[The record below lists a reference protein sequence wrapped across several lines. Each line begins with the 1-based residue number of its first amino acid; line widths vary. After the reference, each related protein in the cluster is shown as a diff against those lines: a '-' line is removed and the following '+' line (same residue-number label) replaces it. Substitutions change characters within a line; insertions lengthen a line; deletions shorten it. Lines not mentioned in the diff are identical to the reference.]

1 MLLRQ
6 RVGRRAPAS
15 GCLAAGRAALGL
27 VTGAARDASDAAST
41 SYGPSAERS
50 GGSVDGARRHSAWAC
65 AGSRG
70 ASLTIGGLLRYSFSG
85 QPVSGLPRLAD
96 VRRQRLATKQSR
108 AEEFDLMNQ
117 EPGLVRI
124 EGCVL
129 SEAIREGPRRT
140 ATHRQNDDDAP
151 CCRYDDQGF
160 QINEDVYT
168 EGAVTCVG
176 NLCNSWQVQSS
187 KDLTVDSLA
196 ILHVIKP
203 PPGIGLFEKACVFQ
217 DRLLQGPVLFAK

>member
-6 RVGRRAPAS
+6 RAGRRAPAA

-50 GGSVDGARRHSAWAC
+50 GGSLDGARRHSAWAC

-70 ASLTIGGLLRYSFSG
+70 TSLTTGYSFSG
-85 QPVSGLPRLAD
+85 RPVSGVPRHAEF
-96 VRRQRLATKQSR
+96 RRQGLATKQSR

-124 EGCVL
+124 EGCGL
-129 SEAIREGPRRT
+129 SETIREGPCRT

-151 CCRYDDQGF
+151 CCRYDEQGF
-160 QINEDVYT
+160 QINEDIYT

-196 ILHVIKP
+196 LLHVIKP
-203 PPGIGLFEKACVFQ
+203 PPGIGLFEKA
-217 DRLLQGPVLFAK
+217 